1 MIRVGKGVV
10 SMTIHQR
17 IHDLRVKRGMSQEEL
32 ARRTG
37 YKGKSSISKIEK
49 GQGDLSQ
56 SQIVSFAKA
65 LRTTPM
71 YLLDGVGTPEPTID
85 IEVVKKIES
94 LDDYDI
100 ARLSAYVDGLLDAEK
115 YSKKGESDTA

>member
-1 MIRVGKGVV
+1 
-10 SMTIHQR
+10 
-17 IHDLRVKRGMSQEEL
+17 
-32 ARRTG
+32 
-37 YKGKSSISKIEK
+37 
-49 GQGDLSQ
+49 
-56 SQIVSFAKA
+56 VSFAKA

-115 YSKKGESDTA
+115 YSKKGESETA